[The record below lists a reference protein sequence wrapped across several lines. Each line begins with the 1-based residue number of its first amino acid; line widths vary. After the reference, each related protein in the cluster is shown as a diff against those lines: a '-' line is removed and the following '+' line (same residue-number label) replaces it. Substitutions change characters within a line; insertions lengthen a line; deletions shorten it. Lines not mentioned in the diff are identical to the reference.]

1 MTTSVI
7 IPAYRAQD
15 CLLRAVSSL
24 RAQTVADWQAVI
36 VSDDGVDYRAVLD
49 AAGAV
54 DDRMVFVSTDRI
66 GSGCHHARNIG
77 LGAITGDS
85 VSWLDADDEWL
96 PQRLET
102 LLPLAR
108 QHGAAADVLLC
119 VDEQTGQPLPQP
131 DLSDHGVQQLD
142 LAAFMQ
148 LDQPLVPLFLREHVQ
163 ERIAGAEM
171 AEDVLANIRLI
182 DRIGRLPLIPQR
194 LYRYYIRTASLAHAA
209 QAEDR
214 FDSAYAEYMAR
225 LAHGDGFGLKPA
237 SRITALAGFGRK
249 RALNQAYA
257 EARRTNPALT
267 FEDFARTS

>member
-15 CLLRAVSSL
+15 CLVRALASL
-24 RAQTVADWQAVI
+24 RAQTITDWQAVI
-36 VSDDGVDYRAVLD
+36 VSDDGFDYRALVD
-49 AAGAV
+49 AAGML
-54 DDRMVFVSTDRI
+54 DGRLVFVSTGRI
-66 GSGCHHARNIG
+66 GSGCHHARNVG
-77 LGAITGDS
+77 LGAMTGDT

-108 QHGAAADVLLC
+108 QHGAAADLLQC
-119 VDEQTGQPLPQP
+119 VDEQTGQPLPPSQG
-131 DLSDHGVQQLD
+131 LETGLQHLD

-163 ERIAGAEM
+163 ERIEGAEM

-182 DRIGRLPLIPQR
+182 DRIGTLPLVPQQ
-194 LYRYYIRTASLAHAA
+194 LYRYFIRASSLAHSE

-214 FDSAYAEYMAR
+214 FDQAYADYMAR
-225 LAHGDGFGLKPA
+225 LDHGDGFGLGPA
-237 SRITALAGFGRK
+237 SRRAALAGFARK

-257 EARRTNPALT
+257 EARRAKPALT
-267 FEDFARTS
+267 FQDFVNGV

>member
-15 CLLRAVSSL
+15 CLVRALASL
-24 RAQTVADWQAVI
+24 RAQTLTDWQAVI
-36 VSDDGVDYRAVLD
+36 VSDDGFDYRALVE
-49 AAGAV
+49 AAGML
-54 DDRMVFVSTDRI
+54 DGRLVFVSTGRI
-66 GSGCHHARNIG
+66 GSGCHHARNVG
-77 LGAITGDS
+77 LGAISGDA

-108 QHGAAADVLLC
+108 NYGAAADLLQC
-119 VDEQTGQPLPQP
+119 VDEQTGQPLPQSQE
-131 DLSDHGVQQLD
+131 LETGLKHLD
-142 LAAFMQ
+142 LAAFMR

-163 ERIAGAEM
+163 ERIEGAEM

-182 DRIGRLPLIPQR
+182 DRIGTLPLVPRQ
-194 LYRYYIRTASLAHAA
+194 LYRYYIRASSLAHSK

-214 FDSAYAEYMAR
+214 FDQAYADYMAR
-225 LAHGDGFGLKPA
+225 LDHGDGFGLGPA
-237 SRITALAGFGRK
+237 SRVAALAGFARK

-257 EARRTNPALT
+257 EARRARPALT
-267 FEDFARTS
+267 FQDFVSGL